1 VSLARTRPLRRRVSP
16 RLAALLGLLTL
27 AAACASEVDVEKL
40 YTQSSSD
47 DYEERL
53 EATEKLDQLV
63 REKKTAPFA
72 QGLRSKNAEFRV
84 QSILKLMDIG
94 DEASKQALVGE
105 LDLARRFNVFYNP
118 IRLLPVSTPADSRI
132 MIARILFLNG
142 GHPRAAQILSDTY
155 GKEPDTAARTAT
167 VYALGALDDPKT
179 VPALLRA
186 LKDPDLGVVKAAL
199 EGLNQLRTPRV
210 ADILIQGLSDPSEQV
225 RANSASVLGGFSEKR
240 TTEALI
246 ETVRRDSSEK
256 VRLLALGSVPFA
268 GGSETFEFVLGVL
281 RSPASSPEMKAKAA
295 WGLRSLTN
303 EDFGQ
308 DADRWA
314 RWHAAH
320 REKTGAP

>member
-1 VSLARTRPLRRRVSP
+1 VRTDRTPPFGR
-16 RLAALLGLLTL
+16 RLAAVLGVLAL

-40 YTQSSSD
+40 YTQANSD

-53 EATEKLDQLV
+53 EATQKLDQLV
-63 REKKTAPFA
+63 QEKKAAPFA

-84 QSILKLMDIG
+84 QSILKLMAIG

-132 MIARILFLNG
+132 MIARIIRLNG

-155 GKEPDTAARTAT
+155 GKEPDPASRTAT
-167 VYALGALDDPKT
+167 IYALGALADGKT
-179 VPALLRA
+179 VPALLKA

-199 EGLNQLRTPRV
+199 EGLGQLETPNV
-210 ADILIQGLSDPSEQV
+210 ADTLIQSLADPSEQV
-225 RANSASVLGGFSEKR
+225 RANSAAVLGGFPESK
-240 TTEALI
+240 TADALI
-246 ETVRRDSSEK
+246 EAVRRDPSEK

-268 GGSETFEFVLGVL
+268 GGSETFEFILGVL
-281 RSPASSPEMKAKAA
+281 RSPASSSEMKAKAA

-314 RWHAAH
+314 RWHAVH
-320 REKTGAP
+320 RQKGGAS